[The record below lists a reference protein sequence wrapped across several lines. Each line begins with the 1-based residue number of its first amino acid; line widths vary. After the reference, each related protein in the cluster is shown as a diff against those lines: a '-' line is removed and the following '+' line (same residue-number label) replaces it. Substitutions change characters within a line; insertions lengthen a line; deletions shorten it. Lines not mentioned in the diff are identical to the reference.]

1 MKKKLSETAIANEL
15 REGSV
20 FFRDQLSPLKS
31 NSVNVTKPVDS
42 PIKKQPSATP
52 TPELPESGTTELPKS
67 RSSRLPK
74 SRTHGVRKSR
84 SSRVPNSGTTGV
96 PDFRSY
102 DIPNYNKLNRIDLRV
117 TWDQRYFLD
126 DQELMIRRAM
136 PDIERDNP
144 NHRRLTKNSV
154 VRVLVEI
161 ARQLELK
168 IDARKLRNEADLLQA
183 YYDALKRQLR

>member
-1 MKKKLSETAIANEL
+1 MKPPSPTNCVKV
-15 REGSV
+15 RY
-20 FFRDQLSPLKS
+20 FFVINSPPLKPNSDDATSSDDLPKQEQLS
-31 NSVNVTKPVDS
+31 T
-42 PIKKQPSATP
+42 AP
-52 TPELPESGTTELPKS
+52 TPGLPESGSPELPKS

-74 SRTHGVRKSR
+74 SRTHVVRNSR
-84 SSRVPNSGTTGV
+84 ISRVPNSGTTGV
-96 PDFRSY
+96 PNFRSY
-102 DIPNYNKLNRIDLRV
+102 DIPNYNKLNRLDLRV

-144 NHRRLTKNSV
+144 SHRRLTKNSV